1 MIRTSKSSLSLPHSF
16 VRGEKESF
24 CLLGPLR
31 GIPRGTFL
39 EVRIILPSPYGV
51 YLPFFAIFKPQIS
64 DYSSVPLRGVPQDQ
78 AEETLE
84 ALFILPS
91 PYGVYLHLSYSSNN
105 VSSLFFRPLTG
116 CTATNAETAAKAA
129 QFILPSPYGVYQ
141 HGGVCGYGSRC
152 LFFRPLT
159 GCTCTSIKHVRWMK
173 RFILPSPYGV
183 YLINSEL
190 VSAQNV
196 YSSVPLRGVPKNC
209 R

>member
-78 AEETLE
+78 TEETLE

-129 QFILPSPYGVYQ
+129 QFILPSPYGVYPACIRANDSPLQ
-141 HGGVCGYGSRC
+141 S

-159 GCTCTSIKHVRWMK
+159 GCTSKNIQKAAAK
-173 RFILPSPYGV
+173 RPVNQPFSTGIFLLYHNLNQKGILQS
-183 YLINSEL
+183 
-190 VSAQNV
+190 
-196 YSSVPLRGVPKNC
+196 K
-209 R
+209 

>member
-91 PYGVYLHLSYSSNN
+91 PYGVYRNQRGDCRQSGTVYSS
-105 VSSLFFRPLTG
+105 VPLRGVPGLHKGKRQPPT
-116 CTATNAETAAKAA
+116 K
-129 QFILPSPYGVYQ
+129 FILPSPYGVYQ
-141 HGGVCGYGSRC
+141 QKYPKSSRETPC
-152 LFFRPLT
+152 QPAIFYRY
-159 GCTCTSIKHVRWMK
+159 I
-173 RFILPSPYGV
+173 FIIS
-183 YLINSEL
+183 
-190 VSAQNV
+190 
-196 YSSVPLRGVPKNC
+196 
-209 R
+209 